1 MFIGILRSLYLQL
14 APFLEPPSDF
24 EPHPRCGAP
33 SSPPAP
39 SSDECPALFGAPKK
53 FLCDYPDCGRTYTTP
68 GNLRTHQKTHTG
80 DYRYKCCS
88 ENCGKAFLSS
98 YRDVEALKRFCD
110 FMNRTH
116 NTSPQLL
123 HPLPSRPSAFGNSFM

>member
-1 MFIGILRSLYLQL
+1 MQL
-14 APFLEPPSDF
+14 APFLERPSDF
-24 EPHPRCGAP
+24 ESRPPRSAAP
-33 SSPPAP
+33 SPPAP
-39 SSDECPALFGAPKK
+39 SGECPALFGAPKK

-98 YRDVEALKRFCD
+98 YRDVGVILRF
-110 FMNRTH
+110 
-116 NTSPQLL
+116 
-123 HPLPSRPSAFGNSFM
+123 